1 MTNIK
6 GLMFK
11 AATLAIAVGVG
22 SSALAGGHQ
31 QGEAKA
37 HHGEA
42 GSHPPMDIVHTAAAN
57 EQFST
62 LVAAV
67 KAADLAGVLSGEGP
81 FTVFAPT
88 NAAFAKLPEG
98 TVDNL
103 LLPENK
109 DRLAAILT
117 YHVVPGVIHAKDVS
131 GTSQVTTVEGSD
143 VEVARN
149 GDTVTVNNA
158 KVVTAD
164 IDASNGVI
172 HVIDSVILPAE

>member
-1 MTNIK
+1 MTSTK
-6 GLMFK
+6 SSMFK

-22 SSALAGGHQ
+22 SSALAGGHE

-37 HHGEA
+37 HHGETGA
-42 GSHPPMDIVHTAAAN
+42 HPTMDIVHTAAAN

-88 NAAFAKLPEG
+88 NAAFAKLPAG
-98 TVDNL
+98 TVDSL

-117 YHVVPGVIHAKDVS
+117 YHVVPGVIHAKDVA
-131 GTSQVTTVEGSD
+131 GTSQVKTVEGSEL
-143 VEVARN
+143 EVTRA
-149 GDTVTVNNA
+149 GDTVTINGA

-164 IDASNGVI
+164 IEASNGVI